1 MWVMTEGL
9 ETSAVAGSAWARG
22 LGFPWG
28 NSAAPVCWGV
38 WNGHQP
44 LSVS

>member
-9 ETSAVAGSAWARG
+9 ETGLAAGSAWSQG

-28 NSAAPVCWGV
+28 NSAAPVCLGA
-38 WNGHQP
+38 WNGHQS
-44 LSVS
+44 LSVL